1 MISNVLSK
9 LRTNLF
15 GSGPQRAGSGT
26 SGFTKTDN
34 ISLTKSPISS
44 LDSNPLSYGTYQFP
58 KDVFENQQ
66 LGHYMVFYVN
76 VQDRSKFNYNSTVK
90 KFQGPTEEVGTQSAA
105 ARKRWKQNQTTGTN
119 SGTGE
124 PNLFEST
131 RNQNALQGLTAQYKT
146 TTRISNSIALYL
158 PANVS
163 DTTSATY
170 DDTPTGVLGMAA
182 KDLGSLGES
191 LFAKDYAAMGKEG
204 AGVLKK
210 FADEAFKRMGSALA
224 ESLTGA
230 EGAIPLANRVFGQAD
245 NPFVEVFFNSMDVRS
260 FTYNFNFAPRN
271 KDETAEI
278 QQIIQLFRFHM
289 APELQTGN
297 SRYYTLPAT
306 FDIHYMYKA
315 ENGNGYE
322 NDYFNRIGTCVL
334 QNVTTNYTPNG
345 VKSFGDGAPT
355 QITMSL
361 QFKETEVL
369 TKAKINEGY

>member
-1 MISNVLSK
+1 M
-9 LRTNLF
+9 T
-15 GSGPQRAGSGT
+15 
-26 SGFTKTDN
+26 
-34 ISLTKSPISS
+34 
-44 LDSNPLSYGTYQFP
+44 
-58 KDVFENQQ
+58 
-66 LGHYMVFYVN
+66 
-76 VQDRSKFNYNSTVK
+76 
-90 KFQGPTEEVGTQSAA
+90 
-105 ARKRWKQNQTTGTN
+105 
-119 SGTGE
+119 
-124 PNLFEST
+124 
-131 RNQNALQGLTAQYKT
+131 
-146 TTRISNSIALYL
+146 
-158 PANVS
+158 

-191 LFAKDYAAMGKEG
+191 LFAKDYAAMGEEG

-306 FDIHYMYKA
+306 FDI
-315 ENGNGYE
+315 
-322 NDYFNRIGTCVL
+322 
-334 QNVTTNYTPNG
+334 TT
-345 VKSFGDGAPT
+345 
-355 QITMSL
+355 ITYL
-361 QFKETEVL
+361 
-369 TKAKINEGY
+369 